1 MALNQRILLL
11 CIIPLFSHSQVFNYS
26 TLDFNNAKSQV
37 NDEGAFFY
45 ASTSNSLGYEIPKGG
60 GVSSIY
66 CGSYFFGGYDPLGQL
81 HLSGSL
87 FNRNNLN
94 AGAGLHSGPIANQNA
109 YASIQYSN
117 LYQNSIWNVASAD
130 IDNHIANFQNSGY
143 VIPSSIATWPG
154 NGASSLGV
162 ANQLAPYI
170 DVNNNGVYEPA
181 LGDYPDIRG
190 DQAVYVIMNDKSY
203 LPGAD
208 AMNIEVHAMFYQ
220 FSSGNYLNNTT
231 FLNLRVFNR
240 SNTTYSNYRQALI
253 MDFDIGN
260 FSDDYVGCYAQ
271 NNVLFGYNGD
281 LVDEVNAG
289 NIGYGTSIPSQGV
302 VSLSHDLYS
311 AGPYGLGGQTFP
323 DEFGTWLMMNGQD
336 YNSSYWIDPSNS
348 LPTLFKWNGNPNI
361 PADWTERALNNPK
374 GDRRG
379 IMTIQEPTLPAGGS
393 ICSDYAFIYDRSAGP
408 FENAQNVIYIAAAIR
423 NLYQNNDLFPCQSGS
438 FSAVN
443 QLEENDASSVFPNP
457 SNGQFTLEMKEF
469 TAYSI
474 RVTDALGKTIHT
486 EHFTGKSA
494 TITLHQIVSRGVYFV
509 TIDSEM
515 GTSTHKVIIE

>member
-1 MALNQRILLL
+1 MAHIQRILLICL
-11 CIIPLFSHSQVFNYS
+11 IPLFSHSQVFNYS
-26 TLDFNNAKSQV
+26 TLDFNNVKSQV
-37 NDEGAFFY
+37 NDEGAFFFPS
-45 ASTSNSLGYEIPKGG
+45 ASNSLGYEIPKGG

-66 CGSYFFGGYDPLGQL
+66 CGSYFFGGYDALGQL
-81 HLSGSL
+81 HLSGSMY
-87 FNRNNLN
+87 NHDNVSS
-94 AGAGLHSGPIANQNA
+94 GDGLHSGPIANQNA
-109 YASIQYSN
+109 YASVQYSN

-143 VIPSSIATWPG
+143 VIPNAIATWPG

-170 DVNNNGVYEPA
+170 DLNNNGVYEPN

-190 DQAVYVIMNDKSY
+190 DEAVYVIMNDKSY
-203 LPGAD
+203 LPDAD
-208 AMNIEVHAMFYQ
+208 AMTIEVHAMFYQ

-240 SNTTYSNYRQALI
+240 SNTTYTNYRQALI

-260 FSDDYVGCYAQ
+260 FSDDYVGCYAP

-281 LVDEVNAG
+281 LIDEVNAG

-311 AGPYGLGGQTFP
+311 AGPYGQGGQTFP
-323 DEFGTWLMMNGQD
+323 DELGTWLMMNGQD
-336 YNSSYWIDPSNS
+336 YNGSYWTDLNS

-361 PADWTERALNNPK
+361 PTDWHELSLNNPK

-379 IMTIQEPTLPAGGS
+379 IMTIQEPNLPAGGS
-393 ICSDYAFIYDRSAGP
+393 ICTDYAFIYDRSAGP
-408 FENAQNVIYIAAAIR
+408 FENAQNVIYIADAIR
-423 NLYQNNDLFPCQSGS
+423 NFYQSSDFFPCQSGV

-443 QLEENDASSVFPNP
+443 HIEENTAASVFPNP
-457 SNGQFTLEMKEF
+457 SNGQFTIEMAQSS
-469 TAYSI
+469 AYSI
-474 RVTDALGKTIHT
+474 RVTDALGKIVHT
-486 EHFTGKSA
+486 EHFIGKSA
-494 TITLHQIVSRGVYFV
+494 NIRLNQGVSQGVYFA
-509 TIDSEM
+509 TIDSEL
-515 GTSTHKVIIE
+515 GTFTHKVVIE